1 MPDLDTQLTRGS
13 IIEALHGAT
22 ALEVAKLLVANQQ
35 EYVLQIA
42 GAMGSIPFPE
52 KLPFCGQILL
62 STEPELAGWSRVCG
76 GGTSLPFKTEALA
89 AAVLVHALE
98 YQEKPE
104 LLVAEL
110 ERVLLPEGQLILCGF
125 NPWSLCNLMRIPQKY
140 APQPGLRHLQSRHT
154 LCRLLAAAG
163 FAIEREQTIFFRIPI
178 NRPWALQ
185 QNGLL
190 ERIGPRWMPYFGGI
204 YLISARKRVHA
215 VTPLRKLWQQKPVRR
230 IGIAVTS
237 ALEALD

>member
-1 MPDLDTQLTRGS
+1 MSDLDPQPTRSS
-13 IIEALHGAT
+13 IIDALHGAT
-22 ALEVAKLLVANQQ
+22 ALEVAKLLAANQQ
-35 EYVLQIA
+35 GYVLQLA
-42 GAMGSIPFPE
+42 GAMGAIPLPE
-52 KLPFCGQILL
+52 KLPFRGQILL
-62 STEPELAGWSRVCG
+62 SAEHDLAGWSRVCG
-76 GGTSLPFKTEALA
+76 GDGGLPFKTDSLA

-110 ERVLLPEGQLILCGF
+110 ERVLLLEGQLILCGF
-125 NPWSLCNLMRIPQKY
+125 NPWSLCNLMRIPKKC
-140 APQPGLRHLQSRHT
+140 APQPGSPHLKSRNT
-154 LCRLLAAAG
+154 LCRLLAAAS
-163 FAIEREQTIFFRIPI
+163 FAVEREQTIFFRVPI

-204 YLISARKRVHA
+204 YLISARKRVHG